1 MQFVAD
7 HHEGCT
13 ASATARPDQSYTWQQ
28 ACSTKGHKAPLVS
41 TQHRTPW
48 YGLFAG
54 MVSRRARL
62 NAPVGG
68 LDDGGKSWELPLVY
82 VATSSKHMS
91 ESLVCYNEYFMT
103 EILTDR

>member
-1 MQFVAD
+1 
-7 HHEGCT
+7 
-13 ASATARPDQSYTWQQ
+13 
-28 ACSTKGHKAPLVS
+28 
-41 TQHRTPW
+41 
-48 YGLFAG
+48 